1 MHSSS
6 QIFIIPRG
14 TSRHVLS
21 KLILLLTNQD
31 NVSDSILKS
40 SSKNKILEFDGTYFH
55 RNTPENAK
63 RENIRN
69 ENIIKSGYKVYHV
82 SEFEYKQDK
91 ELVIQKCIEFINN
104 NENRNKT
111 I

>member
-40 SSKNKILEFDGTYFH
+40 SSKNKILEFC
-55 RNTPENAK
+55 
-63 RENIRN
+63 
-69 ENIIKSGYKVYHV
+69 KVIHNLV
-82 SEFEYKQDK
+82 PQNLEFEIEPKSLFDK
-91 ELVIQKCIEFINN
+91 IQKRFQLL
-104 NENRNKT
+104 
-111 I
+111 